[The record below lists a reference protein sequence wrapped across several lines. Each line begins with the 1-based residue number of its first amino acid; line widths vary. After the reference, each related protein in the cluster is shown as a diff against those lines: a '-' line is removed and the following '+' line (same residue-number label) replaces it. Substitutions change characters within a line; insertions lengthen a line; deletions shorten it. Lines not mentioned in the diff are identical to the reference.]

1 MDRASLIREKCMRNP
16 IAPKCGPS
24 HQFVMNP
31 AMIQKELGEM
41 IRKKH
46 DVEIAAQAAGM
57 PIRATTA
64 APIRNP
70 AGAADGS
77 AIVLTK

>member
-1 MDRASLIREKCMRNP
+1 MRNP

-31 AMIQKELGEM
+31 ALIQKELG
-41 IRKKH
+41 IRNEELRK
-46 DVEIAAQAAGM
+46 DDSQERRLRDGGGAAGM
-57 PIRATTA
+57 PILALTA

-70 AGAADGS
+70 LEPRVGHLDG
-77 AIVLTK
+77 